1 MKVPE
6 IGDLIWF
13 YQDGETPYCVI
24 EIHSENTY
32 ACISIKNENNKRK
45 WLFLSRY
52 HTINEMNDEYRWRYY
67 GEEQSNPP

>member
-13 YQDGETPYCVI
+13 YSDEGVPYCVI
-24 EIHSENTY
+24 EIHSENSY
-32 ACISIKNENNKRK
+32 ACSSIKEEKNERR

-52 HTINEMNDEYRWRYY
+52 HTINDMNDAFRWRYY
-67 GEEQSNPP
+67 GEEPINST